1 MKKLGG
7 EKKLKKNKKI
17 FFSIFFSWHIY
28 KQQLR
33 ASECRLVV
41 FSEKDT
47 RLLYDSATVVALA
60 DRFVFGS
67 HLSQCGRFQ
76 FLPHKYD
83 TLKIAKMLFGTM
95 PGALKS
101 DSLKIHTLKDSN
113 SVMISRVFSV
123 PKLGKYSSTP
133 FKTNDIYKCMVGS
146 LSSDSDNQSNYST
159 IRSLDGIAATATTA
173 TSNTTAQPKDEVDC
187 LINNNNGGANTS
199 STFSSKN
206 CTKFP
211 VFISSSKSP
220 PTTINNNNHTDP
232 PENFVRVRN
241 SSLQMETADV
251 DDIMEEL
258 RAFSPNRLSRARRCQ
273 LSQIGLDESLSLR
286 LTNRSRLSSCSSIAD
301 VCGGGIFNDA
311 FTEWQQYGFAILLP
325 VDFRSFVFQHIL
337 QIEQELDKLAIHI
350 HKAVQDKTQFF
361 QSIYEGWTST
371 CQSLCLLC
379 NSLRLK
385 NPVWQSLASA
395 QYASVGMHK
404 IASKFCSQL
413 AQLICEFNTKETK
426 FFLSTLLSAVL
437 MNQLTWVASV
447 APPENYCCLNNNDG
461 DDVDYSLLLE
471 WFNSSFNNHQN
482 NGNNN
487 NNKINYY
494 NPTVAQLLEL
504 YYGVGTTDSVLSV
517 SGLEESGGEGRG
529 NNNHN
534 SSSTT
539 TNNFCNNSQFTKIV
553 VVGDKPEKIALLLR
567 VLSYFVRCSSVESK
581 RSYEL
586 LAECGTF
593 KFNGEP
599 PELHDFGRTLM
610 AGVCNAYSPHFVL
623 SGIQVQSP
631 YLNNQQQQQ
640 QKLTSKSSFSKI
652 ITKTMSTS
660 PPSQQQQFSNLLSI
674 DSIFNTI
681 CEDVRHP
688 TGEPCLN
695 SQISALLNNSSSSNG
710 SGCLS
715 PTTTN
720 TTTANTTTT
729 NSLCIDHSN
738 LLLMSKNNVEN
749 VGGGGVEARK
759 FSIGQLGKGISG
771 GSSGGVNGVSPSYV
785 PAGAKATTSPK
796 KHNNMN
802 ASNCCSTTPIMT
814 KSSSLVIFIDM
825 CNLDVRIITSDK
837 CQVDDTRFVCPS
849 DAVTSMLEEFAELY
863 QYKCAPDFL
872 LSFLEDH
879 LVSLLDKSN
888 VLVNLV
894 KTTDI
899 NDPLPMEKVSSIL
912 GCDCSDLRLILN
924 IAGVYSPDV
933 LATAC

>member
-1 MKKLGG
+1 MHDILTANFINQQRMDNNNN
-7 EKKLKKNKKI
+7 LDN
-17 FFSIFFSWHIY
+17 FCWHIY

-83 TLKIAKMLFGTM
+83 TLRIAKMLFGTM
-95 PGALKS
+95 PAALKS

-113 SVMISRVFSV
+113 SIMVSRVFSV
-123 PKLGKYSSTP
+123 PKLGKYSTTP

-159 IRSLDGIAATATTA
+159 IRSLDGIATVSTNQQQ
-173 TSNTTAQPKDEVDC
+173 SKDEVDY
-187 LINNNNGGANTS
+187 LNNS
-199 STFSSKN
+199 STPNKTS
-206 CTKFP
+206 TKFP

-220 PTTINNNNHTDP
+220 PNNNLTNSTDP

-241 SSLQMETADV
+241 SSLQMESADV

-286 LTNRSRLSSCSSIAD
+286 LTTRSRLSSCSSIAD
-301 VCGGGIFNDA
+301 VCGGIFSDT

-361 QSIYEGWTST
+361 QSIYEGWTNT
-371 CQSLCLLC
+371 CESLCLLC

-395 QYASVGMHK
+395 QFASVGMHK

-413 AQLICEFNTKETK
+413 AQLIAEFNTKETK

-447 APPENYCCLNNNDG
+447 APPEKCSNDNNC
-461 DDVDYSLLLE
+461 SLLLGM
-471 WFNSSFNNHQN
+471 NSSNQ
-482 NGNNN
+482 N

-504 YYGVGTTDSVLSV
+504 YYGVGTDSVLSV
-517 SGLEESGGEGRG
+517 SGPEGLL
-529 NNNHN
+529 NNSN
-534 SSSTT
+534 T
-539 TNNFCNNSQFTKIV
+539 TNNSNLCNNSQLTKIV

-623 SGIQVQSP
+623 SGIQVQP
-631 YLNNQQQQQ
+631 PHFNNL
-640 QKLTSKSSFSKI
+640 QKSTTTKLSSKI
-652 ITKTMSTS
+652 STS
-660 PPSQQQQFSNLLSI
+660 TPTNLFSI

-688 TGEPCLN
+688 MGEPCSN
-695 SQISALLNNSSSSNG
+695 SQISALLNNSNNSSNG

-715 PTTTN
+715 PTTT
-720 TTTANTTTT
+720 TTT
-729 NSLCIDHSN
+729 NNSLSIDHQNN
-738 LLLMSKNNVEN
+738 LLLLKSEGTRN
-749 VGGGGVEARK
+749 
-759 FSIGQLGKGISG
+759 SIGQQQQQFNGKSV
-771 GSSGGVNGVSPSYV
+771 SSV
-785 PAGAKATTSPK
+785 PVAAKVTTSPK
-796 KHNNMN
+796 KRN
-802 ASNCCSTTPIMT
+802 ANTASGSSCCTTPIMA

-837 CQVDDTRFVCPS
+837 CQVDDTHFVCPS

-894 KTTDI
+894 KTTDG

>member
-1 MKKLGG
+1 
-7 EKKLKKNKKI
+7 
-17 FFSIFFSWHIY
+17 
-28 KQQLR
+28 
-33 ASECRLVV
+33 
-41 FSEKDT
+41 
-47 RLLYDSATVVALA
+47 
-60 DRFVFGS
+60 
-67 HLSQCGRFQ
+67 
-76 FLPHKYD
+76 
-83 TLKIAKMLFGTM
+83 
-95 PGALKS
+95 
-101 DSLKIHTLKDSN
+101 
-113 SVMISRVFSV
+113 
-123 PKLGKYSSTP
+123 
-133 FKTNDIYKCMVGS
+133 
-146 LSSDSDNQSNYST
+146 
-159 IRSLDGIAATATTA
+159 
-173 TSNTTAQPKDEVDC
+173 
-187 LINNNNGGANTS
+187 
-199 STFSSKN
+199 
-206 CTKFP
+206 
-211 VFISSSKSP
+211 
-220 PTTINNNNHTDP
+220 
-232 PENFVRVRN
+232 
-241 SSLQMETADV
+241 
-251 DDIMEEL
+251 
-258 RAFSPNRLSRARRCQ
+258 
-273 LSQIGLDESLSLR
+273 
-286 LTNRSRLSSCSSIAD
+286 
-301 VCGGGIFNDA
+301 
-311 FTEWQQYGFAILLP
+311 
-325 VDFRSFVFQHIL
+325 
-337 QIEQELDKLAIHI
+337 
-350 HKAVQDKTQFF
+350 
-361 QSIYEGWTST
+361 GWTST

-447 APPENYCCLNNNDG
+447 APPENYCCSNNNDG
-461 DDVDYSLLLE
+461 GDD
-471 WFNSSFNNHQN
+471 NSSYNHQN
-482 NGNNN
+482 NGNN

-517 SGLEESGGEGRG
+517 SGPEGGSGGGEGRG
-529 NNNHN
+529 NTHNNNN
-534 SSSTT
+534 SS

-623 SGIQVQSP
+623 S
-631 YLNNQQQQQ
+631 
-640 QKLTSKSSFSKI
+640 
-652 ITKTMSTS
+652 
-660 PPSQQQQFSNLLSI
+660 

-738 LLLMSKNNVEN
+738 LLLMSKNNVVEN
-749 VGGGGVEARK
+749 VGGGGGGIEARK

-771 GSSGGVNGVSPSYV
+771 SSGVNGVSPSCV
-785 PAGAKATTSPK
+785 PAAAVKATTSPK
-796 KHNNMN
+796 KHNN

>member
-1 MKKLGG
+1 
-7 EKKLKKNKKI
+7 
-17 FFSIFFSWHIY
+17 
-28 KQQLR
+28 
-33 ASECRLVV
+33 
-41 FSEKDT
+41 
-47 RLLYDSATVVALA
+47 
-60 DRFVFGS
+60 
-67 HLSQCGRFQ
+67 
-76 FLPHKYD
+76 
-83 TLKIAKMLFGTM
+83 
-95 PGALKS
+95 
-101 DSLKIHTLKDSN
+101 
-113 SVMISRVFSV
+113 
-123 PKLGKYSSTP
+123 
-133 FKTNDIYKCMVGS
+133 MVGS

-159 IRSLDGIAATATTA
+159 IRSLDGIANASATTVS
-173 TSNTTAQPKDEVDC
+173 TSTAQPPKDEVDF
-187 LINNNNGGANTS
+187 LNGGNTS
-199 STFSSKN
+199 STSSKT

-220 PTTINNNNHTDP
+220 PTSTNNHTDP

-447 APPENYCCLNNNDG
+447 APPENYCGSNNNNDG
-461 DDVDYSLLLE
+461 GDDYSLLLGM
-471 WFNSSFNNHQN
+471 NSSFNNHQN

-487 NNKINYY
+487 NSKINYY

-517 SGLEESGGEGRG
+517 SGPEGGGG
-529 NNNHN
+529 KDLHN
-534 SSSTT
+534 SSTT
-539 TNNFCNNSQFTKIV
+539 ATNNFCNNSQFTKIV

-631 YLNNQQQQQ
+631 HLNNQNQ

-660 PPSQQQQFSNLLSI
+660 PLSTHPPQFTNLLSI

-688 TGEPCLN
+688 MGEPCLN

-715 PTTTN
+715 SPTTTTN
-720 TTTANTTTT
+720 TTTANTTQTT

-738 LLLMSKNNVEN
+738 LLLMSKNVVEDC
-749 VGGGGVEARK
+749 GGIEARK
-759 FSIGQLGKGISG
+759 FSIGQLSKGISG
-771 GSSGGVNGVSPSYV
+771 GGSVNGVSPSCV
-785 PAGAKATTSPK
+785 STGAAKATTSPK
-796 KHNNMN
+796 KHNNVN
-802 ASNCCSTTPIMT
+802 ANNCCSTTTPIMT

>member
-1 MKKLGG
+1 MQ
-7 EKKLKKNKKI
+7 EKY
-17 FFSIFFSWHIY
+17 WHIY

-67 HLSQCGRFQ
+67 HL
-76 FLPHKYD
+76 
-83 TLKIAKMLFGTM
+83 
-95 PGALKS
+95 
-101 DSLKIHTLKDSN
+101 DSN

-123 PKLGKYSSTP
+123 PKLG
-133 FKTNDIYKCMVGS
+133 NDIYKCMVGS

-159 IRSLDGIAATATTA
+159 IRSLDGIANASTATTTTA
-173 TSNTTAQPKDEVDC
+173 TSTTAQQPKDEVDC
-187 LINNNNGGANTS
+187 LINNNCGGGGNNS
-199 STFSSKN
+199 STSSKN

-447 APPENYCCLNNNDG
+447 APPENYCCSNNNNDGG
-461 DDVDYSLLLE
+461 DDVDYSLLLGMVC
-471 WFNSSFNNHQN
+471 F
-482 NGNNN
+482 
-487 NNKINYY
+487 
-494 NPTVAQLLEL
+494 
-504 YYGVGTTDSVLSV
+504 
-517 SGLEESGGEGRG
+517 
-529 NNNHN
+529 
-534 SSSTT
+534 
-539 TNNFCNNSQFTKIV
+539 
-553 VVGDKPEKIALLLR
+553 
-567 VLSYFVRCSSVESK
+567 YF
-581 RSYEL
+581 
-586 LAECGTF
+586 F
-593 KFNGEP
+593 
-599 PELHDFGRTLM
+599 
-610 AGVCNAYSPHFVL
+610 
-623 SGIQVQSP
+623 
-631 YLNNQQQQQ
+631 
-640 QKLTSKSSFSKI
+640 
-652 ITKTMSTS
+652 
-660 PPSQQQQFSNLLSI
+660 
-674 DSIFNTI
+674 
-681 CEDVRHP
+681 
-688 TGEPCLN
+688 
-695 SQISALLNNSSSSNG
+695 
-710 SGCLS
+710 
-715 PTTTN
+715 
-720 TTTANTTTT
+720 
-729 NSLCIDHSN
+729 
-738 LLLMSKNNVEN
+738 
-749 VGGGGVEARK
+749 
-759 FSIGQLGKGISG
+759 
-771 GSSGGVNGVSPSYV
+771 
-785 PAGAKATTSPK
+785 
-796 KHNNMN
+796 
-802 ASNCCSTTPIMT
+802 
-814 KSSSLVIFIDM
+814 
-825 CNLDVRIITSDK
+825 
-837 CQVDDTRFVCPS
+837 
-849 DAVTSMLEEFAELY
+849 
-863 QYKCAPDFL
+863 
-872 LSFLEDH
+872 
-879 LVSLLDKSN
+879 
-888 VLVNLV
+888 
-894 KTTDI
+894 
-899 NDPLPMEKVSSIL
+899 
-912 GCDCSDLRLILN
+912 
-924 IAGVYSPDV
+924 
-933 LATAC
+933 